1 MRSIFNWGARGASHI
16 FTARSARG
24 AEDAERKNLFIAADP
39 GVIDKTLHPDEKE
52 SKKYFTG
59 QGRRQ

>member
-1 MRSIFNWGARGASHI
+1 LHFIGQ
-16 FTARSARG
+16 